1 MKIYSLSLAAI
12 LVFAFASCST
22 NRVVPSSE
30 FTTYEISA
38 DDVNSIDV
46 SASIKVEFTQ
56 ADAVSVK
63 VSCPENLV
71 DMLNVNVKD
80 ATLYAGFKPN
90 TMIDG
95 NCGVTITVSAPTLKS
110 IDASSSSRFEM
121 TGSLVQDCG
130 LSIDASSSANV
141 NLYKLSVSGVD
152 IESSSSSS
160 VDISGVNAVS
170 LDIDCS
176 MSARVNISD
185 IRSLD
190 VDAEASS
197 AATITLSGVA
207 RTAEYD
213 ASSASTINAKGLR
226 VERVESASAS
236 SAASVRCAAN
246 TCKNITEKSS
256 GSVTCNK

>member
-1 MKIYSLSLAAI
+1 
-12 LVFAFASCST
+12 
-22 NRVVPSSE
+22 
-30 FTTYEISA
+30 
-38 DDVNSIDV
+38 
-46 SASIKVEFTQ
+46 TQ
-56 ADAVSVK
+56 SDAVSVR

-71 DMLNVNVKD
+71 DMLNVTVKD

-95 NCGVTITVSAPTLKS
+95 NCAVTIFVSSPVMKS
-110 IDASSSSRFEM
+110 IEASSSSRFEM
-121 TGSLVQDCG
+121 TGSLVQDCA

-176 MSARVNISD
+176 MSGRVSVSE
-185 IRSLD
+185 IRALN
-190 VDAEASS
+190 VEAEASS

-213 ASSASTINAKGLR
+213 ASSAATINAKGLR
-226 VERVESASAS
+226 VETVESASAS
-236 SAASVRCAAN
+236 SAATVRCTAN

>member
-12 LVFAFASCST
+12 MVLISASCST

-30 FTTYEISA
+30 FTTYELSA
-38 DDVNSIDV
+38 DDVNSIDI

-63 VSCPENLV
+63 VSCPDNIV
-71 DMLNVNVKD
+71 DMLNV
-80 ATLYAGFKPN
+80 TLNDGKLRAGFKPN

-121 TGSLVQDCG
+121 AGSLVQDG
-130 LSIDASSSANV
+130 SLSIDASSSANV
-141 NLYKLSVSGVD
+141 SLYKLSVRGLY

-160 VDISGVNAVS
+160 VDISGVSAGS

-176 MSARVNISD
+176 KSARVSVSD
-185 IRSLD
+185 IRSLN
-190 VDAEASS
+190 VEAEASS
-197 AATITLSGVA
+197 AAKITLSGVA

-213 ASSASTINAKGLR
+213 ASSAATIDAMGLR
-226 VERVESASAS
+226 VETVESVSAS
-236 SAASVRCAAN
+236 SAATVRCTAN

-256 GSVTCNK
+256 GSVSCNK